1 MLPFIGG
8 RGFLGFFFVP
18 YGMGVNSYEIMLL
31 RVGVYIQRFCEKCMA
46 QLERGP
52 IDRAAAAR
60 QPGYPPSTT
69 ATAETF
75 FLLESM
81 G

>member
-1 MLPFIGG
+1 
-8 RGFLGFFFVP
+8 
-18 YGMGVNSYEIMLL
+18 MLL